1 MSRSENPFGPSAFGP
16 GRTMGFDADG
26 LRVCECV
33 VVVDVD
39 EEVWG
44 WKVFLLPS
52 GLRLEKEGDDIV
64 K

>member
-1 MSRSENPFGPSAFGP
+1 
-16 GRTMGFDADG
+16 MGFDADG